1 MKKEKT
7 KIIAGIDVGT
17 SKVCTA
23 IAEVDF
29 SGNFNIIG
37 IGLSKNNGMQKGQVV
52 DLDAV
57 TQAVYQS
64 LGEAEKSAGIV
75 IDSAYVSIAGS
86 HVTANSKRGTA
97 NVTDQVR
104 GISTDDVRR
113 AIDDSK
119 NLLLPPDKQ
128 IIDVVD
134 LEYTVDTQTG
144 IRDPLGMSGSHIEV
158 LVQIITGSSAFV
170 QNLTKCVMK
179 VGIHVD
185 GVVYAPMAAGESVLN
200 KDEKKVGMLLLDL
213 GAGTTDV
220 AVYQGGHLRNAW
232 SIPVGGNHID
242 NDIAVRFGIS
252 HAESERVKIEH
263 GKAYMD
269 GRDETEPVHLQHV
282 GGRDKTQVPRGMV
295 CQVIQPRVVELMEM
309 VQSGLQENMPPG
321 VLPAGVVITGGA
333 SLLDGMEYVVE
344 QVLGYNV
351 RIGSPIYHGKNAEL
365 VAGPEFA
372 TAVGLIQFSIRHSFR
387 KSGAYGPRGITIK
400 GFPQSIAAFFRGFF
414 KLDN

>member
-7 KIIAGIDVGT
+7 KIVAGIDVGT
-17 SKVCTA
+17 SKVCTT
-23 IAEVDF
+23 IAEMDF
-29 SGNFNIIG
+29 SGNFNLIG
-37 IGLSKNNGMQKGQVV
+37 VGLSKNSGMQKGQVI
-52 DLDAV
+52 DLDSV

-75 IDSAYVSIAGS
+75 IDSAFVSIAGS

-104 GISTDDVRR
+104 GISIEDMRR

-134 LEYTVDTQTG
+134 LEYMVDTQSG

-200 KDEKKVGMLLLDL
+200 KDEKRVGMLLLDL

-232 SIPVGGNHID
+232 SIPVGGNHLD

-252 HAESERVKIEH
+252 HAEAERVKIEH

-269 GRDETEPVHLQHV
+269 GRDEGVPVQLHHV

-309 VQSGLQENMPPG
+309 VQAGLEENMPPG
-321 VLPAGVVITGGA
+321 VLPAGVVVTGGA
-333 SLLDGMEYVVE
+333 SLLQGMEYVVE

-351 RIGSPIYHGKNAEL
+351 RIGSPIYHGQNAEL
-365 VAGPEFA
+365 VSGPEFA
-372 TAVGLIQFSIRHSFR
+372 TAVGLIQFSVRHSFR
-387 KSGAYGPRGITIK
+387 KSATFGTKGFK
-400 GFPQSIAAFFRGFF
+400 GFPQGLGSMLKGFFR
-414 KLDN
+414 LDR